1 MIRGEMSVLTEI
13 LRFPQR
19 LRELRLKAGLTQKEL
34 AMRAGVSQA
43 LIARIE
49 SGAVNPRLST
59 LQRIV
64 KVLEEALGPSMK
76 AEDIMHQPVITLHPD
91 DDVNKAV
98 ELMEQYGISQIPIV
112 DYEGRILGTIHETS
126 ILKALSATPKPSM
139 LKVGD
144 IMEEPLPIVAPS
156 TPVDLVVEMLTEYPA
171 VLVVEKGLVKGIIA
185 KIDVIKS
192 RILSPEASKQ

>member
-34 AMRAGVSQA
+34 AKRAGVSQA

-64 KVLEEALGPSMK
+64 RVLEEALGPSMK

-98 ELMEQYGISQIPIV
+98 KLMEQYGISQIPIV

-126 ILKALSATPKPSM
+126 ILKALSASPKPSM

-192 RILSPEASKQ
+192 RILPPEASKQ